1 MAASSLEA
9 KIGKEKCGVERSL
22 QTQITTQSHATF
34 FFVKEDANKRE
45 HRDKKRK
52 IGMAGF
58 NLELIEA
65 VKEKTD
71 NTVQK
76 PVVDN

>member
-22 QTQITTQSHATF
+22 Q
-34 FFVKEDANKRE
+34 N
-45 HRDKKRK
+45 KKRK

>member
-9 KIGKEKCGVERSL
+9 KIGKEKCGVEP
-22 QTQITTQSHATF
+22 QITTQSHATF